1 LSLTTSGNGDFAI
14 SIVGTG
20 VGGNVGVAVA
30 VAVGIIVGISV
41 GTGVGIAVGIRVG
54 FNVGST
60 DLGITVAESSGFSV
74 AELSDSVTI

>member
-1 LSLTTSGNGDFAI
+1 MSLTTSGNGDFAI

-41 GTGVGIAVGIRVG
+41 GTGVGLAVGIRVG
-54 FNVGST
+54 FYVGYT
-60 DLGITVAESSGFSV
+60 DFVIKVADSSGFAVS
-74 AELSDSVTI
+74 ELSGSVTI